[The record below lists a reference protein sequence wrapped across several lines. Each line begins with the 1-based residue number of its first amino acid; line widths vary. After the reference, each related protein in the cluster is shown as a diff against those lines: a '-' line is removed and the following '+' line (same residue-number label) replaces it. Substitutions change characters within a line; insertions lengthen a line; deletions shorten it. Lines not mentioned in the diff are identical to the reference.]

1 MSKSQPKTEVV
12 AKPKQIKLKQ
22 KRRVESGGGA
32 KLRLRLPRSHQSWT
46 HPSIMPWWK
55 GSKEKKDEKI
65 QKEKL
70 AWAEAQEL
78 VRIMRAKNE
87 REKKKAAEIF
97 SCFKRGRV
105 YDNARADGSCTRLQS
120 VFIQTWTNYSSQ
132 MSCGRPFFP
141 SQTDR
146 VPFDFARTAHENTA
160 VSAYVWASVYV
171 CVKRPRLWSG
181 SHQ

>member
-87 REKKKAAEIF
+87 REKKKPPKSSAALKEAECMTTQGLMGAVRGYRVCLFRPERTTVLRWAVGGRF
-97 SCFKRGRV
+97 SQAKPIGYRLISPERHMK
-105 YDNARADGSCTRLQS
+105 TRL
-120 VFIQTWTNYSSQ
+120 
-132 MSCGRPFFP
+132 
-141 SQTDR
+141 
-146 VPFDFARTAHENTA
+146 
-160 VSAYVWASVYV
+160 
-171 CVKRPRLWSG
+171 
-181 SHQ
+181 